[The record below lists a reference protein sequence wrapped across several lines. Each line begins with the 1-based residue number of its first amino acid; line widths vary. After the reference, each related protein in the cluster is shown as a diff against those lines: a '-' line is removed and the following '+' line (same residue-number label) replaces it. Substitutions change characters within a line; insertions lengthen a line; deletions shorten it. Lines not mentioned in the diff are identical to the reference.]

1 MRSIIIY
8 KRYFYNSDCYK
19 SARKQ
24 KQCGVQVH
32 STGANNPY
40 LSRYVQPDDGLLGKN
55 KYGNDS
61 NRSGTNVCASAY
73 IGKQSDGTVAIYQTL
88 PWDYQCWLSGKG
100 DNGNANKL
108 GYIGFEICEDSL
120 NDREYFNE
128 AVLRLSVN
136 LTAYLLNMIGASPD
150 SIVAKFNKDTAIS
163 VMDHHELRDI
173 GLASNHEDINHWL
186 KKYGMTMDSYRMLV
200 TEAMNEGV
208 EATYVDCDASNA
220 TTENVL
226 FVGVATPTGAYLNV
240 RQSKSTGAPSIYK
253 LYRGDEVDVIDD
265 SDSLWWKVICPDQS
279 IGYAMTQSGNNVWL
293 SRKQDNPIVEAWT
306 VTITG
311 LSKSDADNI
320 VSSYPNAK
328 AERVT

>member
-1 MRSIIIY
+1 MRSITIY
-8 KRYFYNSDCYK
+8 KRCFYNSDCYK
-19 SARKQ
+19 SARRQ

-73 IGKQSDGTVAIYQTL
+73 IGKQSNGMIAIYQSL
-88 PWDYQCWLSGKG
+88 PWDYQCWLSEKG

-173 GLASNHEDINHWL
+173 TISADENNRTRDSPQPGRHAEAKGAGRASVRDDQVVRRRALLPVQRKGKGERRNCL
-186 KKYGMTMDSYRMLV
+186 KLPH
-200 TEAMNEGV
+200 
-208 EATYVDCDASNA
+208 
-220 TTENVL
+220 L
-226 FVGVATPTGAYLNV
+226 
-240 RQSKSTGAPSIYK
+240 
-253 LYRGDEVDVIDD
+253 
-265 SDSLWWKVICPDQS
+265 
-279 IGYAMTQSGNNVWL
+279 
-293 SRKQDNPIVEAWT
+293 
-306 VTITG
+306 
-311 LSKSDADNI
+311 
-320 VSSYPNAK
+320 
-328 AERVT
+328 